1 MPLNTAVSGLLA
13 YQRAISTASHN
24 ISNVSTEGFSRQRVE
39 LTSREPQLL
48 GGSYIGKG
56 VRTSSIDRIYDK
68 YLVEQVD
75 TRTASYRELK
85 SFSAMA
91 SQLDTLLGDPEIA
104 LGSSLQQFFGA
115 VQDVSTNPTSTPAR
129 QVMILEG
136 ESLTDR
142 FHSLDRHFEDM
153 REGVNAQLGIM
164 VKQVNSLAGS
174 IGEINRDIVA
184 AGGSSANDLLDH
196 RDRLV
201 NELSQLINV
210 TNVAVNDGSVNIYV
224 GTGQSLVLGATTNKL
239 ALSNND
245 FDISQKEVAL
255 QSGTNTVTISGEVTG
270 GELGGLLRARKEIVI
285 PSQNALG
292 RIAIGLANTFNT
304 QHRLGDDFNGV
315 AGGDFFTAVD
325 SVSPRVMPNSNNN
338 AASGTV
344 SMSITD
350 VNALQSSD
358 YRLNYDGTNFLLIRQ
373 SDNTLV
379 DSGFAV
385 TDLPRTVASE
395 GISISLAGSVAAGDS
410 FLLAPTRFASS
421 QSGVDISNPAAVAAA
436 ASGTAVGN
444 NSNALALVSL
454 QTQRALENSTAT
466 YQEAF
471 SEIIA
476 DVGIKTNQAFVN
488 GQAQKALLDQAQESR
503 NAVSGV
509 NLDEEAA
516 NLLKFQQA
524 YQASARVI
532 TIVDSLFQTLIDAI
546 R

>member
-24 ISNVSTEGFSRQRVE
+24 ISNVSTEGFSRQRVD
-39 LTSREPQLL
+39 LTSREPQLV

-56 VRTSSIDRIYDK
+56 VQTSSVDRIYDQF
-68 YLVEQVD
+68 LVDQVD
-75 TRTASYRELK
+75 TRTASYSELK
-85 SFSAMA
+85 SYSALA

-142 FHSLDRHFEDM
+142 LHSLDRHLESM
-153 REGVNAQLGIM
+153 RDSVNSQLGIM
-164 VKQVNSLAGS
+164 VKQVNSLADS

-184 AGGSSANDLLDH
+184 SGGGSANDLLDQ

-201 NELSQLINV
+201 NDLSELINV
-210 TNVAVNDGSVNIYV
+210 TNVAVNDGSINIYV
-224 GTGQSLVLGATTNKL
+224 GTGQSLVLGSTANKL
-239 ALSNND
+239 TLSNND
-245 FDISQKEVAL
+245 FDVTQKEVAL
-255 QSGTNTVTISGEVTG
+255 QSGPNTVTISGEVTG
-270 GELGGLLRARKEIVI
+270 GEMGGLLRARKEVVI
-285 PSQNALG
+285 PSQNSLG
-292 RIAIGLANTFNT
+292 RIAISLASTFNA
-304 QHRLGDDFNGV
+304 QHRLGDDFNGN
-315 AGGDFFTAVD
+315 AGGDFFTTVD
-325 SVSPRVMPNSNNN
+325 TISPRALPNSANNP
-338 AASGTV
+338 ASGAV
-344 SMSITD
+344 SISITD

-358 YRLNYDGTNFLLIRQ
+358 YRLNYDGANFLLVRQ
-373 SDNTLV
+373 SDDSLV

-385 TDLPRTVASE
+385 SDLPRTVTSE
-395 GISISLAGSVAAGDS
+395 GISISLTGSVAAGDS
-410 FLLAPTRFASS
+410 FLISPTRFAAS
-421 QSGVDISNPAAVAAA
+421 QSGVEITSPAAVAAA

-454 QTQRALENSTAT
+454 QTQKSIANSTAT

-471 SEIIA
+471 SEMIA
-476 DVGIKTNQAFVN
+476 DVGIKTNRAFVN
-488 GQAQKALLDQAQESR
+488 GQAQKALLDQAQASR

-532 TIVDSLFQTLIDAI
+532 TIVDSLFQTLIDTI